1 MQPLGFS
8 LGFCVPLPKILFLS
22 DCVIC
27 MFCVQISTED
37 DVVGLQQNVFCFYL
51 LGFCGFLLLVAGVKG
66 FEQEVGLG
74 VFCWV

>member
-1 MQPLGFS
+1 
-8 LGFCVPLPKILFLS
+8 
-22 DCVIC
+22 